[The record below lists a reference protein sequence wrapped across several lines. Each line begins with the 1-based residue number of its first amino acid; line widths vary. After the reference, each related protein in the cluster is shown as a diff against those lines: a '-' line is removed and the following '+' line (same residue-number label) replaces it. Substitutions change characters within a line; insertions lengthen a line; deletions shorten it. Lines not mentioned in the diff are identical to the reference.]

1 MRHGKTQSVGLFPQ
15 NIRYSVAG
23 VGVGGTQ
30 RLGLLAQNM
39 AYAAG
44 PPMLPALRPALAW
57 PKAGAS
63 CCGAA
68 AAEVG
73 SIELV
78 SVREPLG
85 SSHGVMPTAATAI
98 SPAAAA
104 NTVRRERTGGGLLG
118 VLVGGVPVMVMITS
132 CEEVA
137 LIERA
142 ISRSLARF
150 PGGTRQSSHRIRKFD
165 GKPGSLAGKLG
176 AAPHTRVACYGDSL
190 GAVGGAELEQDRR
203 HVVLH
208 RLDADAHPS

>member
-1 MRHGKTQSVGLFPQ
+1 LRHGKTQSVGLFPQ
-15 NIRYSVAG
+15 NIRYSVAN
-23 VGVGGTQ
+23 VCVGGTQ

-44 PPMLPALRPALAW
+44 PAMLPALRPALAW

-104 NTVRRERTGGGLLG
+104 NTVRRGRTGGGLLS
-118 VLVGGVPVMVMITS
+118 VLVGGVPVMVMITP

-165 GKPGSLAGKLG
+165 GKPGSLGG
-176 AAPHTRVACYGDSL
+176 EVR
-190 GAVGGAELEQDRR
+190 GGAPYPRR
-203 HVVLH
+203 VLW
-208 RLDADAHPS
+208 RQLGRGRRRRA